1 MAGSLRCVCGYDAG
15 EATIA
20 PEVLESCPGCGGR
33 FQPVLPEPDAIT
45 RLFGSAYG
53 GPDDLYLD
61 PADPGA
67 TSPPVSSDKSAPK
80 SRVIVLPVV
89 PGYEILGELG
99 RGGMGVVYKAKQ
111 TNLNRIVALKMILA
125 GAHASDVERERFRRE
140 AEAVAALQHP
150 GIVQIYEIGEQA
162 GQPYLALEFVEGG
175 SLAQKLASRR
185 DLMPVRECALIAEQL
200 ARSMHHAHLLGVVH
214 RDLKPANVLLT
225 LSGDK
230 DVSGRTTPRS
240 GTTAP
245 IPKVTDFGLAK
256 RLDETFGSGATKTGA
271 VMGTPSYIAP
281 EQASGRSALITPA
294 ADVYSLGA
302 ILYEML
308 TGRPPFKGDT
318 ALDTVLQVL
327 HDEPVSPSRLRPK
340 LPRDLET
347 ICLKCLEKDPLN
359 RYATAEDLADDL
371 GRFQRH
377 ETILARP
384 QSSAMRGV
392 KWARRH
398 PAITVFA
405 LMAILAVATVV
416 GVLATAYAE
425 VREAVEQKENEATLA
440 RAARDREKA
449 ERIRADANAAEIGD
463 LANALG
469 TALAQSEATAEQLK
483 ANVDFNTRSLFALQL
498 SKAAA
503 ICERDPKQALELLD
517 DPELC
522 PDDLRDFA
530 WRYLRR
536 LCRRQEWAYASH
548 SSAIVAVAASPDGE
562 LVASCDSGGLVRLWN
577 PRTRLTYAMLEG
589 HVGRVNAVSFSA
601 AGDTVATAGDDG
613 TVRIW
618 DLPQSFLEIVRGVN
632 RILPNVP
639 TDWIPTIPGAI
650 VYSTVKPSLTVKAFG
665 HRALCLAFSSN
676 GRTLAAGGSDTAGGN
691 ADGVVRTWDL
701 GGRAVSL
708 PLAAIASAATATCC
722 FRDAQPK
729 GSDVLK
735 PGRVIRDHLRPV
747 VALAFSPDGQ
757 FLASGSE
764 DASAQVSPMVGPGR
778 PMLLK
783 LHSGTVYSLAF
794 SPDGK
799 TLATVNNAADP
810 YVWLWDVTGRAP
822 KERARL
828 SGHTRAIYSVAFSPD
843 GKTIASAGFD
853 QTVRLWD
860 SESGEERARLQ
871 GHTDAIRGL
880 AFVPGQHTLVSVA
893 NDRAARIWRLG
904 VNRCETG
911 LLPSE
916 APMTVNA
923 ASVSA
928 DGRTLATAD
937 KTGVVGIW
945 KLDPGEAL
953 TGSTAPRLTSGKL
966 PIAVRGN
973 AAGTGGEM
981 RAIAVSET
989 GRHIVAAGDDGL
1001 LVWDTVGLAAKGAAL
1016 EPRTLLKGRAC
1027 YALAL
1032 ATDGATL
1039 AAATADGVFLW
1050 DLHTGKKLREE
1061 AILPGAGVREIAFAP
1076 PETRTDPPTRIAVAI
1091 DRSITVLDLK
1101 SGERTT
1107 LPQAHT
1113 AGIYSLAFAKGGRV
1127 LASGGDAGRVKVWQV
1142 KSNEKGLELAKRTEM
1157 TGHTD
1162 TVNVLAFSR
1171 DGHSLVSGGQDRTV
1185 IVWDPATGQERA
1197 MLTGHTDRI
1206 VELALAPRDGSLVSI
1221 GRDGTVKRWRAE
1233 ATE

>member
-1 MAGSLRCVCGYDAG
+1 MAGLLRCVCGYDAG
-15 EATIA
+15 DATIA
-20 PEVLESCPGCGGR
+20 PDVLEVCPGCGGR
-33 FQPVLPEPDAIT
+33 FQPVLPEPAAIT
-45 RLFGSAYG
+45 RFFGSEYG
-53 GPDDLYLD
+53 GTDEL
-61 PADPGA
+61 
-67 TSPPVSSDKSAPK
+67 PK
-80 SRVIVLPVV
+80 SSPKARPALAALPVV

-111 TNLNRIVALKMILA
+111 TSLNRIVALKMILA
-125 GAHASDVERERFRRE
+125 GVHASDVERERFRRE

-150 GIVQIYEIGEQA
+150 GIVQIYEIGEQS
-162 GQPYLALEFVEGG
+162 GEPYLALEFVEGG
-175 SLAQKLASRR
+175 SLAQKLAARS
-185 DLMPVRECALIAEQL
+185 DLMPVRECALLVEQV

-214 RDLKPANVLLT
+214 RDLKPANVLLGAMPEKEG
-225 LSGDK
+225 SGK
-230 DVSGRTTPRS
+230 ATPRS

-256 RLDETFGSGATKTGA
+256 RLDETLGSGATKTGA

-281 EQASGRSALITPA
+281 EQASGRSAQITPA
-294 ADVYSLGA
+294 ADIYSLGA

-318 ALDTVLQVL
+318 PLDTVLQVL
-327 HDEPVSPSRLRPK
+327 HDEPVAPSRLRPK

-347 ICLKCLEKDPLN
+347 ICLKCLTKDPSK
-359 RYATAEDLADDL
+359 RYATAEHLADDL

-377 ETILARP
+377 EPIHARP
-384 QSSAMRGV
+384 QSSAVRGV

-398 PAITVFA
+398 PAISVFA
-405 LMAILAVATVV
+405 AMAILAVAVVV

-425 VREAVEQKENEATLA
+425 VREAVKQKEHEADLA
-440 RAARDREKA
+440 RQARDKEKG
-449 ERIRADANAAEIGD
+449 ERIRADTNAAEIGE

-469 TALAQSEATAEQLK
+469 NALQQSEYAADLLK

-503 ICERDPKQALELLD
+503 VCERDPKQALELLD
-517 DPELC
+517 DGELC
-522 PDDLRDFA
+522 PVGLRDYA

-536 LCRRQEWAYASH
+536 LCQRQEWAYASH

-562 LVASCDSGGLVRLWN
+562 LVASADLGGLVRLWN
-577 PRTRLTYAMLEG
+577 PRTRLTYAVLEG

-613 TVRIW
+613 TVRLW
-618 DLPQSFLEIVRGVN
+618 DLPESFLDIVRATN
-632 RILPNVP
+632 RYLPNVP
-639 TDWIPTIPGAI
+639 TDWIPTLPGAI
-650 VYSTVKPSLTVKAFG
+650 VYSTVKPSATVKAFG
-665 HRALCLAFSSN
+665 HRGLCVAFSSN
-676 GRTLAAGGSDTAGGN
+676 GRTLAAGGSETAGGN
-691 ADGVVRTWDL
+691 ADGVVRTWDI
-701 GGRAVSL
+701 GGRAVSM
-708 PLAAIASAATATCC
+708 PLASIASAATAACC
-722 FRDAQPK
+722 FRDAKPT
-729 GSDVLK
+729 GNEVLK

-764 DASAQVSPMVGPGR
+764 DTSVQITPMVGPLR

-783 LHSGTVYSLAF
+783 LHSGTVYSLAY

-810 YVWLWDVTGRAP
+810 YVWLWDVSGRVP
-822 KERARL
+822 KERSRL

-860 SESGEERARLQ
+860 SESGEEHARLQ

-880 AFVPGQHTLVSVA
+880 AFVPGQRTLVSVA
-893 NDRAARIWRLG
+893 NDRVARIWRLG
-904 VNRCETG
+904 VHKCETG

-916 APMTVNA
+916 GPLTVNA
-923 ASVSA
+923 AAVSA

-937 KTGVVGIW
+937 ATGAVGIW
-945 KLDPGEAL
+945 KLDPSESL

-966 PIAVRGN
+966 PIAVRGS
-973 AAGTGGEM
+973 AAGTGGQT
-981 RAIAVSET
+981 RAIAVSEN
-989 GRHIVAAGDDGL
+989 GRFIVAAGDDGL
-1001 LVWDTVGLAAKGAAL
+1001 RVWDTTGLAAKGPSL
-1016 EPRTLLKGRAC
+1016 DPQILLKGRAC

-1032 ATDGATL
+1032 ATDGTTL
-1039 AAATADGVFLW
+1039 AGATADGVFLW
-1050 DLHTGKKLREE
+1050 DLRTGKKLRDEPII
-1061 AILPGAGVREIAFAP
+1061 AAAGVREIAFAP
-1076 PETRTDPPTRIAVAI
+1076 PETRTDPPTRMAVAV
-1091 DRSITVLDLK
+1091 DRSITVLDLQ
-1101 SGERTT
+1101 SGVSTT
-1107 LPQAHT
+1107 ATQAHA
-1113 AGIYSLAFAKGGRV
+1113 AGIFSLAFAKGGRI
-1127 LASGGDAGRVKVWQV
+1127 LASGGDAGRVKVWRV
-1142 KSNEKGLELAKRTEM
+1142 KSNEKGLELEKRTEM

-1162 TVNVLAFSR
+1162 SVNVLAFTR
-1171 DGHSLVSGGQDRTV
+1171 NGEALVSGGQDRTV
-1185 IVWDPATGQERA
+1185 IVWDPVTGQERA

-1221 GRDGTVKRWRAE
+1221 GRDGTIKRWRAE
-1233 ATE
+1233 AAD